1 MNSSII
7 NRKLMHKLDGYHRKA
22 DNIIN
27 RVVLW
32 INGVEFDQSVFVSGR
47 IFIRNEGKI
56 RIGVGTRINSA
67 SWTNPI
73 GGNDRTYLQI
83 MRGGGV
89 LQIGDNSAISNTA
102 ITVAESVNIGRN
114 VFIGAGC
121 KIYDTD
127 FHPIEA
133 EFRFGDTVDITRTKT
148 KRIIIEDGAFIG
160 GHSIILK
167 GTHIGEN
174 SVIGAGSVVAGKIPA
189 NEIWAGNP
197 ARFIKK
203 IKDVMY

>member
-7 NRKLMHKLDGYHRKA
+7 NRKIMHKLDGYHRKF

-32 INGVEFDQSVFVSGR
+32 INGGEFDRSVLVSGR

-83 MRGGGV
+83 MRGGV
-89 LQIGDNSAISNTA
+89 LSIGDNSAISNTA

-174 SVIGAGSVVAGKIPA
+174 SVIGAGSVVARNIPA

>member
-1 MNSSII
+1 MTLSII
-7 NRKLMHKLDGYHRKA
+7 YRKLRHKLDAYHRKV

-27 RVVLW
+27 RVVLL
-32 INGVEFDQSVFVSGR
+32 INGVEFDRSVLISGR

-83 MRGGGV
+83 MRGGV
-89 LQIGDNSAISNTA
+89 LFLGDNSAISNTA

-174 SVIGAGSVVAGKIPA
+174 SVIGAGSVVAGNIPA

-203 IKDVMY
+203 IKDVMC

>member
-1 MNSSII
+1 MIEHI
-7 NRKLMHKLDGYHRKA
+7 FKLC
-22 DNIIN
+22 
-27 RVVLW
+27 
-32 INGVEFDQSVFVSGR
+32 
-47 IFIRNEGKI
+47 
-56 RIGVGTRINSA
+56 
-67 SWTNPI
+67 
-73 GGNDRTYLQI
+73 
-83 MRGGGV
+83 GGGV
-89 LQIGDNSAISNTA
+89 LSIGDNSGISNTA

-133 EFRFGDTVDITRTKT
+133 EFRFGDSADLARTKT

-174 SVIGAGSVVAGKIPA
+174 SVIGAGSVVTGNIPA

>member
-1 MNSSII
+1 MNASII
-7 NRKLMHKLDGYHRKA
+7 NRKIMHKLDGYHRKF

-32 INGVEFDQSVFVSGR
+32 INGVEFDRSVLVSGR

-83 MRGGGV
+83 MRGGV
-89 LQIGDNSAISNTA
+89 LSIGDNSGISNTA

-127 FHPIEA
+127 F
-133 EFRFGDTVDITRTKT
+133 TQL
-148 KRIIIEDGAFIG
+148 KRSLDLV
-160 GHSIILK
+160 ILLISQEQK
-167 GTHIGEN
+167 L
-174 SVIGAGSVVAGKIPA
+174 SVS
-189 NEIWAGNP
+189 
-197 ARFIKK
+197 
-203 IKDVMY
+203 

>member
-1 MNSSII
+1 MKPSII

-83 MRGGGV
+83 MRGGV
-89 LQIGDNSAISNTA
+89 LQIGDNSGISNTA

-174 SVIGAGSVVAGKIPA
+174 SVIGAGSVVAGNIPA

-203 IKDVMY
+203 IKEVMY

>member
-1 MNSSII
+1 MKPSII

-83 MRGGGV
+83 MRGGV
-89 LQIGDNSAISNTA
+89 LQIGDNSGISNTA

-133 EFRFGDTVDITRTKT
+133 EFRFGDTADITRTKT

-174 SVIGAGSVVAGKIPA
+174 SVIGAGSVVVGNIPA

>member
-1 MNSSII
+1 MEFERS
-7 NRKLMHKLDGYHRKA
+7 
-22 DNIIN
+22 
-27 RVVLW
+27 VL
-32 INGVEFDQSVFVSGR
+32 ISGR

-83 MRGGGV
+83 MRGGV
-89 LQIGDNSAISNTA
+89 LSIGDNSGISNTA

-174 SVIGAGSVVAGKIPA
+174 SVIGAGSVVAGNIPA

-203 IKDVMY
+203 IKDVMC

>member
-1 MNSSII
+1 MNASII
-7 NRKLMHKLDGYHRKA
+7 NRKIMHKLDGYHRKF

-32 INGVEFDQSVFVSGR
+32 INGVEFDRSVLVSGR

-83 MRGGGV
+83 MRGGV
-89 LQIGDNSAISNTA
+89 LSIGDNSGISNTA

-133 EFRFGDTVDITRTKT
+133 EFRFGDTADITRTKT

-174 SVIGAGSVVAGKIPA
+174 SVIGAGSVVAGNIPA

-203 IKDVMY
+203 IKGVMYW

>member
-1 MNSSII
+1 MNASII
-7 NRKLMHKLDGYHRKA
+7 NRKIMYKLDGYHRKF

-32 INGVEFDQSVFVSGR
+32 INGVEFDRSVLVSGR

-83 MRGGGV
+83 MRGGV
-89 LQIGDNSAISNTA
+89 LSIGDNSGISNTA

-133 EFRFGDTVDITRTKT
+133 EFRFGDTADITRTKT

-174 SVIGAGSVVAGKIPA
+174 SVIGAGSVVAGNIPA

-203 IKDVMY
+203 IKGVMH

>member
-1 MNSSII
+1 MNPSII
-7 NRKLMHKLDGYHRKA
+7 NRKIMHKLDGYHRKF

-32 INGVEFDQSVFVSGR
+32 INGVEFDRSVLVSGR

-83 MRGGGV
+83 MRGGV
-89 LQIGDNSAISNTA
+89 LSLGDNSAISNTA

-133 EFRFGDTVDITRTKT
+133 EFRFGDTADITRTKT

-174 SVIGAGSVVAGKIPA
+174 SVIGAGSVVAGNIPA

>member
-1 MNSSII
+1 MNLSII
-7 NRKLMHKLDGYHRKA
+7 NRKLMHKLDGYHRKV

-27 RVVLW
+27 RVVLR

-56 RIGVGTRINSA
+56 HIGVGTRINSA

-73 GGNDRTYLQI
+73 GGNDRTYFQI
-83 MRGGGV
+83 MRGGV
-89 LQIGDNSAISNTA
+89 LSIGDNSGISNTA

-133 EFRFGDTVDITRTKT
+133 EFRFGDTADITRTKT

-167 GTHIGEN
+167 GSHIGEN
-174 SVIGAGSVVAGKIPA
+174 SVIGAGSVVAGNIPA

>member
-1 MNSSII
+1 MTLSII
-7 NRKLMHKLDGYHRKA
+7 YRKLLHKLDAYHRKV

-32 INGVEFDQSVFVSGR
+32 INGVEFERSVLISGR

-83 MRGGGV
+83 MRGGV
-89 LQIGDNSAISNTA
+89 LSLGDNSAISNTA

-174 SVIGAGSVVAGKIPA
+174 SVIGAGSVVAGNIPA

>member
-7 NRKLMHKLDGYHRKA
+7 NRKIMHKLDGYHRKF

-32 INGVEFDQSVFVSGR
+32 INGVEFDRSVLVSGR

-83 MRGGGV
+83 MRGGV
-89 LQIGDNSAISNTA
+89 LSIGDNSGISNTA

-133 EFRFGDTVDITRTKT
+133 EFGFGDTADITRTKT

-174 SVIGAGSVVAGKIPA
+174 SVIGAGSVVAGNIPA

>member
-1 MNSSII
+1 MNPSII
-7 NRKLMHKLDGYHRKA
+7 NQKLMHKLDGYHRKG

-32 INGVEFDQSVFVSGR
+32 INGVEFDQSVLVSGR

-56 RIGVGTRINSA
+56 CIGAGTRINSA

-83 MRGGGV
+83 MRGGV
-89 LQIGDNSAISNTA
+89 LSIGDNSAISNTA
-102 ITVAESVNIGRN
+102 ITVAESVKIGRN

-133 EFRFGDTVDITRTKT
+133 EFRFGDTVDITKTKT
-148 KRIIIEDGAFIG
+148 KCIIIEDGAFIG

-167 GTHIGEN
+167 GTHIGEK
-174 SVIGAGSVVAGKIPA
+174 SVIGAGAVVAGNIPA

-203 IKDVMY
+203 IKDVM

>member
-7 NRKLMHKLDGYHRKA
+7 NRKIMHKLDGYHRKF

-32 INGVEFDQSVFVSGR
+32 INGVEFDRSVLVSGR

-83 MRGGGV
+83 MRGGV
-89 LQIGDNSAISNTA
+89 LSIGDNSGISNTA

-127 FHPIEA
+127 FPPIEA
-133 EFRFGDTVDITRTKT
+133 EFRFGDTADITRTKT

-174 SVIGAGSVVAGKIPA
+174 SVIGAGSVVAGNIPA

>member
-1 MNSSII
+1 MTPSII
-7 NRKLMHKLDGYHRKA
+7 YRKLTHKLDGYHRKG

-32 INGVEFDQSVFVSGR
+32 INGVQVDQSVSVSGR

-83 MRGGGV
+83 MRGGV

-174 SVIGAGSVVAGKIPA
+174 SVIGAGSVVAGNIPA

>member
-1 MNSSII
+1 MNPSII

-32 INGVEFDQSVFVSGR
+32 INGVEFDQSVLVSGR

-83 MRGGGV
+83 MRGGV
-89 LQIGDNSAISNTA
+89 LSIGDNSGISNTA

-133 EFRFGDTVDITRTKT
+133 EFRFGDSADLARTKT

-174 SVIGAGSVVAGKIPA
+174 SVIGAGSVVTGNIPA

>member
-7 NRKLMHKLDGYHRKA
+7 NRKIMHKLDGYHRKF

-32 INGVEFDQSVFVSGR
+32 INGVEFDRSVLVSGR

-83 MRGGGV
+83 MRGGV
-89 LQIGDNSAISNTA
+89 LSIGDNSAISNTA

-174 SVIGAGSVVAGKIPA
+174 SVIGAGSVVARNIPA

>member
-1 MNSSII
+1 MNPSII

-83 MRGGGV
+83 MRGGV
-89 LQIGDNSAISNTA
+89 LQIGDNSGISNTA

-133 EFRFGDTVDITRTKT
+133 EFRFGDTADITRTKT

-174 SVIGAGSVVAGKIPA
+174 SVIGAGSVVAGNIPA

-203 IKDVMY
+203 IKEVMY

>member
-1 MNSSII
+1 MTPSII
-7 NRKLMHKLDGYHRKA
+7 YRKLTHKLDGYHRKG
-22 DNIIN
+22 DNLIN

-32 INGVEFDQSVFVSGR
+32 INGVQVDQSVSVSGR

-83 MRGGGV
+83 MRGGV

-174 SVIGAGSVVAGKIPA
+174 SVIGAGSVVAGNIPA

>member
-1 MNSSII
+1 M
-7 NRKLMHKLDGYHRKA
+7 
-22 DNIIN
+22 
-27 RVVLW
+27 RVGQTLLAEM
-32 INGVEFDQSVFVSGR
+32 IEH
-47 IFIRNEGKI
+47 IFK
-56 RIGVGTRINSA
+56 SC
-67 SWTNPI
+67 
-73 GGNDRTYLQI
+73 
-83 MRGGGV
+83 GGV
-89 LQIGDNSAISNTA
+89 LSIGDNSAISNTA

-167 GTHIGEN
+167 GSHIGEN
-174 SVIGAGSVVAGKIPA
+174 SVIGAGSVVAGNIPA

-197 ARFIKK
+197 ARFMKK

>member
-1 MNSSII
+1 MTPSII
-7 NRKLMHKLDGYHRKA
+7 NQKLMHKLDGYHRKG

-32 INGVEFDQSVFVSGR
+32 INGVEFDRSVLVSGR

-83 MRGGGV
+83 MRGGV
-89 LQIGDNSAISNTA
+89 LSIGDNSGISNTA

-121 KIYDTD
+121 NIYDTD

-133 EFRFGDTVDITRTKT
+133 EFRFGDTADITRTKT

-174 SVIGAGSVVAGKIPA
+174 SVIGAGSVVAGNIPA

-203 IKDVMY
+203 IKGVMY

>member
-1 MNSSII
+1 MNPSII

-83 MRGGGV
+83 MRGGV
-89 LQIGDNSAISNTA
+89 LQIGDNSGISNTA

-174 SVIGAGSVVAGKIPA
+174 SVIGAGSVVAGNIPA

-203 IKDVMY
+203 IKEVMY

>member
-1 MNSSII
+1 MNASII
-7 NRKLMHKLDGYHRKA
+7 NRKIMYKLDGYHRKF

-32 INGVEFDQSVFVSGR
+32 INGVEFDRSVLVSGR

-83 MRGGGV
+83 MRGGV
-89 LQIGDNSAISNTA
+89 LSIGDNSGISNTA

-133 EFRFGDTVDITRTKT
+133 EFRFGDTADITRTKT

-174 SVIGAGSVVAGKIPA
+174 SVIGAGSVVAGNIPA